1 MSVEHVQAVRP
12 VEEAQQLEHLG
23 DVRSRPVQDQAAV
36 PAEPFRRLHDEV
48 GTCAIQGRHVR
59 HVDAHHAA
67 AAAEHLLEDGSGRAV
82 DITADAEYRIALGEL
97 EKRLLDHHPGD
108 ALTWRYGGYGSTR

>member
-1 MSVEHVQAVRP
+1 MSVEHVQVQAVLS
-12 VEEAQQLEHLG
+12 VEEAQQLEDLG

-82 DITADAEYRIALGEL
+82 DITADAEYRIALGEV
-97 EKRLLDHHPGD
+97 EVERGLLDHPITPVM
-108 ALTWRYGGYGSTR
+108 L